1 MLFAC
6 GRNWWCSWVSFFL
19 SPSTH
24 SHPSGC
30 HVGLCIKDTRFDWV
44 CCGAEGQSPY
54 LSPRS
59 LGGTSLTTVCESM
72 FYIIWRQKMP
82 ILVWV
87 VPKAGPDVRTWVTP
101 GSKNNV
107 ESELGTDLGLSPP
120 GSSEK
125 PWGTHIRTFSCGV
138 AWPRHLCSDSS
149 LPLGKWL
156 LLTEYC
162 SSRVLTFLHFRVLPV

>member
-30 HVGLCIKDTRFDWV
+30 PVGLCIKDTRFDWV

-59 LGGTSLTTVCESM
+59 SWGTSLTTVCESM

-107 ESELGTDLGLSPP
+107 ESELGTNLGLPP
-120 GSSEK
+120 WLFWEALGN
-125 PWGTHIRTFSCGV
+125 THQN
-138 AWPRHLCSDSS
+138 
-149 LPLGKWL
+149 L
-156 LLTEYC
+156 LLW
-162 SSRVLTFLHFRVLPV
+162 SGAAKALVLWLFSPTG